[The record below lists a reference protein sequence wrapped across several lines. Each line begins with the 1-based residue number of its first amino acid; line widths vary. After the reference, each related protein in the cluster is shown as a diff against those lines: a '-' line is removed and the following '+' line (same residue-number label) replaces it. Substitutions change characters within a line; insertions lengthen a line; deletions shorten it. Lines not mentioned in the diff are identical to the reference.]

1 MITTIEIVLPN
12 PTNQFIIKAP
22 HDSFFVTNPK
32 QGEPFCYAPFEQDA
46 QKLNEM
52 LDDLPIGTVRA
63 LFNILQKDHRIN
75 KELKG

>member
-1 MITTIEIVLPN
+1 MITIEIVLPN
-12 PTNQFIIKAP
+12 PTNQYIIKAP
-22 HDSFFVTNPK
+22 HDRFCLVNNPK
-32 QGEPFCYAPFEQDA
+32 QFEQDA